1 MMTDSVALVTGISIT
16 IVTPALVEVAKHLG
30 LPVRWAGFAAMVFAI
45 LLLALGDIAAGTV
58 PSPGFVARWIL
69 GGMVYGLAAAG
80 LYSQT
85 KLPGP
90 PAVS

>member
-1 MMTDSVALVTGISIT
+1 MMTDSVALATGISIT
-16 IVTPALVEVAKHLG
+16 VITPALVEIAKQVG
-30 LPVRWAGFAAMVFAI
+30 LPHRWAGMAAIGIAI
-45 LLLALGDIAAGTV
+45 LLLALGDIALGTRTDPV
-58 PSPGFVARWIL
+58 IVAHWIL

-90 PAVS
+90 PVST

>member
-1 MMTDSVALVTGISIT
+1 MTDSVALVTGISIT
-16 IVTPALVEVAKHLG
+16 IVTPALVEVAKHIG
-30 LPVRWAGFAAMVFAI
+30 LPIRWAGMAAVAI
-45 LLLALGDIAAGTV
+45 AIALLALGDIALGIMPTPEIA
-58 PSPGFVARWIL
+58 ARWTL

-90 PAVS
+90 PAPG

>member
-16 IVTPALVEVAKHLG
+16 IMTPALVEVAKHLG

-45 LLLALGDIAAGTV
+45 VLLAMGDIALGTV
-58 PSPGFVARWIL
+58 PDSAIVARWIL

-85 KLPGP
+85 RLPGP
-90 PAVS
+90 PSVA